1 LIVTDETGKELSALA
16 KAMKAMA
23 ADVKEIRAMLK
34 AGQPEQLS
42 MENQLRRAAD
52 WWHDEPRLAET
63 KVIRELM
70 EEGFDFYDDILPM
83 VRAYAGQAT
92 ERYTWNFFASV
103 IRGHEQQRLAS
114 RYQMSEER
122 RKELA
127 SYVYVPAGSLAREAW
142 DLYCRRTTGLYAPSD
157 DRGGWYFPSEFP
169 EMPMMG

>member
-1 LIVTDETGKELSALA
+1 MPDEDKKELLAAIKVLA
-16 KAMKAMA
+16 KDVRDIKA
-23 ADVKEIRAMLK
+23 ILK

-127 SYVYVPAGSLAREAW
+127 SYVYVPADSLAREAW
-142 DLYCRRTTGLYAPSD
+142 DGYYRRTMGKSAPSD
-157 DRGGWYFPSEFP
+157 YKGGWYFPTEFP
-169 EMPMMG
+169 DMPVTG